1 MHMNQITTLTIVF
14 IMAMPLAVV
23 DAESPDPGPWP
34 QFRGPHGMGV
44 AEVTNLPVE
53 WNEDSPNIRWKT
65 RLSGY
70 GVSSPIVSG
79 DRVFVT
85 TSFDSRRAA
94 RMELFIRIA
103 GAILIGLTLLGW
115 SLRWIEAR
123 RSLLRA
129 EPSNWPRNRAGWAD
143 EWLILAVVL
152 CFLGLAFCTTLVP
165 TQFDRWLDTAGRLIG
180 KNHPDL
186 ENLVTIDPGVYAGV
200 WLTGGAMA
208 LVGLAAAIAVLR
220 GFLWRV
226 LLTLGLTWAGWK
238 LFQLTPPD
246 EWYEKIVG
254 SEKMLFL
261 LPGLVLGWLALLDS
275 FEAQG
280 VTPAGAEESTST
292 RTRRALEVRLRNRFI
307 CYPGEWGTVLAAVSL
322 LLLCALVFIP
332 GNYLLAAQG
341 MDRAVLCVDL
351 RSGAVLWE
359 SVVWTDKAERKH
371 SDNSY
376 ATPTC
381 AADGQRVLAF
391 FGGNLTGLD
400 YDGNLLWQ
408 HRDPDYIRN
417 VKYGSA
423 SSPIIVDNLGVV
435 LQGKEDK
442 SDRPTWL
449 AAFDMDTGQER
460 WHIQP
465 QDLGEGYTTPVVH
478 RTPEN
483 TQLLIPS
490 QFLLN
495 AYDLADGNRLWSI
508 PSPIDQ
514 IVASPVIRGNTLVL
528 GGGTWGPRAIAAY
541 ALSEKP
547 RQRPEKLWQQ
557 KHGAPGCSSPV
568 IVDESLYLVTDRGL
582 FSCYDL
588 KTGKLDWTQGL
599 RGRHLSS
606 LVAGDGKLYALST
619 KGRTTVID
627 LTRQETVLARN
638 ELPGKSHTT
647 PALAPGC
654 IILRIGDYL
663 YCVGKE

>member
-1 MHMNQITTLTIVF
+1 MYKIATLTIVLLTTL
-14 IMAMPLAVV
+14 PPAVV
-23 DAESPDPGPWP
+23 EAESPVPGPWP
-34 QFRGPHGMGV
+34 QFRGPGGMGV
-44 AEVTNLPVE
+44 AEVTDLPVE
-53 WNEDSPNIRWKT
+53 WKEDSPAIRWKT
-65 RLSGY
+65 RLPGY
-70 GVSSPIVSG
+70 GVSSPIVSS

-85 TSFDSRRAA
+85 TSFESRRAA

-103 GAILIGLTLLGW
+103 GAVLIGLTLFGW
-115 SLRWIEAR
+115 CLRWIQAR
-123 RSLLRA
+123 RSLLRQ

-143 EWLILAVVL
+143 ECLILAVVL
-152 CFLGLAFCTTLVP
+152 CFLALACCTTLVP
-165 TQFDRWLDTAGRLIG
+165 TQFERWLDATGRLIART
-180 KNHPDL
+180 HPDL
-186 ENLVTIDPGVYAGV
+186 KNLVTIDSGVYAGV

-208 LVGLAAAIAVLR
+208 LVGLAAATAVLR

-226 LLTLGLTWAGWK
+226 LLTLGLSWAGWK
-238 LFQLTPPD
+238 LYQLTPPD
-246 EWYEKIVG
+246 EWYEQIKG
-254 SEKMLFL
+254 SEKFLFV
-261 LPGLVLGWLALLDS
+261 LPGLALGWLAFLDS
-275 FEAQG
+275 FEAQA
-280 VTPAGAEESTST
+280 VTPAGAEEDTST

-307 CYPGEWGTVLAAVSL
+307 WRPGESGTVLAAVSL
-322 LLLCALVFIP
+322 LLLSALVFIP
-332 GNYLLAAQG
+332 GNYLLADQG
-341 MDRAVLCVDL
+341 MDRAVLCLDL

-381 AADGQRVLAF
+381 AADGRRVLAF
-391 FGGNLTGLD
+391 FGGILTCLD

-449 AAFDMDTGQER
+449 AAFDMDTGRER
-460 WHIQP
+460 WRIEP

-478 RTPEN
+478 RTAEN

-495 AYDLADGNRLWSI
+495 AYDLADGRCLWSI

-514 IVASPVIRGNTLVL
+514 IVASPVIQHNILVL
-528 GGGTWGPRAIAAY
+528 GGGTWGPQAIAAY
-541 ALSEKP
+541 SLSAKP
-547 RQRPEKLWQQ
+547 RQSPEKLWQQ
-557 KHGAPGCSSPV
+557 THGAPGCSSPV
-568 IVDESLYLVTDRGL
+568 IVDDALYLVTDRGL

-588 KTGKLDWTQGL
+588 KSGTLRWTQGL
-599 RGRHLSS
+599 RGRHLAS
-606 LVAGDGKLYALST
+606 LVAGDGKLYALSA

-627 LTRQETVLARN
+627 LARQETVLARN

-654 IILRIGDYL
+654 IVLRIGEFL
-663 YCVGKE
+663 YCVGGD